1 MDISLRGYTMPII
14 KTREH
19 DLMYLDITDGNYYAC
34 EDSDNFYYDN
44 ASERTPQDVEM
55 LYTEKARL
63 YGTIPVEGKRYY
75 VWETNELWIYR
86 NGWKVLVGGTKPADG
101 YIPVQGDSGYNL
113 ERIDG
118 TSADSNGLLG
128 DGSVCIRDENRIIK
142 GKAYIDKETD
152 NLVFSSFMGGGI
164 SFFPNG
170 SSNTKGAL
178 LINPHM
184 KLAGVRVYSYA
195 DNNYIQVSLTDYLAH
210 QEQYDNA
217 TNYLVTK
224 RFEIVS
230 DGYGVYNGQLNTTDE
245 IYVHLDQS
253 REDKVTVTVTKTSET
268 IELDTHE
275 SDYMTAKDFTFTG
288 TSLDDDG
295 AKTFAELSAYDAMGV
310 DVRSDVYIVGGVID
324 PDSSS
329 ETVDGDAILEAIVE
343 GGEGDKF
350 KLIFG
355 LNTLS
360 TRRYR
365 VFHEGNL
372 TAENL
377 QALGIQDELLAHAV
391 RINEGDSSNIKQLRF
406 GGEPIYP
413 YVQSSGL
420 IGPLSETAVDIS
432 DNGGDWNNATRTGFY
447 TNSEASTNSPYSNE
461 DQNKTGIPIVVHNF
475 GTYLI
480 QETRYPDDGSEV
492 NKFRTATYSDGWSWE
507 SWSTGNIAT
516 RLSTLESTVTTMG
529 ATVQSLVDR
538 VDALETRAGTFE
550 TTYQK
555 KIESGDTLPITGE
568 EGEVFIKIN
577 SGGA

>member
-1 MDISLRGYTMPII
+1 MPII

-44 ASERTPQDVEM
+44 VSERTLQDVEM

-101 YIPVQGDSGYNL
+101 YIPVQGDNGYNL

-230 DGYGVYNGQLNTTDE
+230 DGYGVYNGQFNTTDE

-275 SDYMTAKDFTFTG
+275 SDYMTAKDFTFVG

-350 KLIFG
+350 QLIFG

-391 RINEGDSSNIKQLRF
+391 RINEGDSGNIKQLKF
-406 GGEPIYP
+406 NDDPIYP
-413 YVQSSGL
+413 VVLSAGL
-420 IGPLSETAVDIS
+420 VGSISETALDIS
-432 DNGGDWNNATRTGFY
+432 QDETINGDWNNVTKTGLY
-447 TNSEASTNSPYSNE
+447 TNSDTSEHGPNSSAGFVMSVY
-461 DQNKTGIPIVVHNF
+461 
-475 GTYLI
+475 
-480 QETRYPDDGSEV
+480 
-492 NKFRTATYSDGWSWE
+492 
-507 SWSTGNIAT
+507 STGNYVIQEEKMLNMFRIGWISGGSWSWTSSWTSKDA
-516 RLSTLESTVTTMG
+516 RVAHLEETVSELRSEIRDLDATVTRIG
-529 ATVQSLVDR
+529 QIVGDLDNV
-538 VDALETRAGTFE
+538 
-550 TTYQK
+550 YQK
-555 KIESGDTLPITGE
+555 KIESGDTLPQTGE
-568 EGEVFIKIN
+568 EGDVFIKIN
-577 SGGA
+577 SGG